1 MILCWL
7 GELERPDRLF
17 FVNSWLSLCAST
29 CFPCFPSLFAFVFQL
44 MFLMN
49 NLFTLDFGRCDKP
62 FPYLPLV
69 VELEVLIDWGLLLL
83 FARQA

>member
-1 MILCWL
+1 
-7 GELERPDRLF
+7 
-17 FVNSWLSLCAST
+17 
-29 CFPCFPSLFAFVFQL
+29 